1 MAMFQTVFFCLVIY
15 TSIVGYGYIFKKI
28 TNLGSFDHFDIFVNG
43 ILLIVF
49 LSLLINFFL
58 PLNLFITNTFLISTS
73 IFGLVYLTFQ
83 KKYFI
88 EVIFLILFSS
98 LILFKSYSY
107 NDYHLYHLPYMEI
120 LNNFKII
127 FGLSNLQF
135 RFGHSSILQNIS
147 AFFHNSLMLKDSY
160 IFITPLLISI
170 LLIKSFKIFIKTNSK
185 SIILL
190 SFIFI
195 FYFLIHANRYGAL
208 GNDYPSHGLALLIF
222 LIFLVGNETND
233 KQKINT
239 NFYQILSLS
248 VLCFLSKLSFLLIFI
263 FPILFLIKNFNVI
276 TIYKKYLV
284 FITTSIVLFFFKN
297 LINTSCIIFPIYAT
311 CVDTDWLPNKYS
323 EYSAAYVSVV
333 SEAAVKD
340 YQNSGMFYADK
351 EIDNVIELEKYQNK
365 ELFETLNS
373 EEQTVFIY
381 IVRYGYYNKLK
392 NWIYPYYENH
402 FKNSI
407 LKKLVPFICFVV
419 LINLIFIYFSKSK
432 KIKSKFEFIKDRPF
446 LYLTFI
452 NLFFVI
458 FWFFKFPIVRYG
470 MSFILVISTFI
481 VFLILS
487 FFEIDIK
494 KFKKYIKFFIFAIL
508 FFSITDNFVRIYN
521 FKSANNYNTNIVPLE
536 KINYKKYDYNNKY
549 IINLTDSVCGT
560 IDPFCINSGD
570 FKRFDREFVID
581 DFLNYIFILNQ
592 RSQ

>member
-1 MAMFQTVFFCLVIY
+1 MAIFQTVFFCLVIY
-15 TSIVGYGYIFKKI
+15 TSIIGYGYIFKKI

-58 PLNLFITNTFLISTS
+58 PLNLFITNTFLILTS
-73 IFGLVYLTFQ
+73 IFGLVYLIFQ

-88 EVIFLILFSS
+88 EVIILILFSS

-147 AFFHNSLMLKDSY
+147 AFFYNSLMLKDSY
-160 IFITPLLISI
+160 IFFTPLLISI
-170 LLIKSFKIFIKTNSK
+170 ILIKSFKIFIKTNSK

-190 SFIFI
+190 SFIFL

-208 GNDYPSHGLALLIF
+208 GNDYPSHGLAILIF
-222 LIFLVGNETND
+222 LIYLIGNETND
-233 KQKINT
+233 KHKINT

-276 TIYKKYLV
+276 KIYKKYLV
-284 FITTSIVLFFFKN
+284 FIVTSVILFFIKN

-323 EYSAAYVSVV
+323 EYSATYVSVV

-351 EIDNVIELEKYQNK
+351 EIDNVIELEKIQNK
-365 ELFETLNS
+365 ELFETLNP

-402 FKNSI
+402 FKNNI
-407 LKKLVPFICFVV
+407 LKKLIPFICFVI

-432 KIKSKFEFIKDRPF
+432 KRTYNFEFITDKPF
-446 LYLTFI
+446 FYLTFI

-487 FFEIDIK
+487 FFEIDNK
-494 KFKKYIKFFIFAIL
+494 KFKKYIKVFIFVIL

-521 FKSANNYNTNIVPLE
+521 FKSSNNYNTNIVPLE
-536 KINYKKYDYNNKY
+536 KINYKKYNYNNKY

-570 FKRFDREFVID
+570 FKRFNREFVID